1 MAFQDLLTVDN
12 RYKDLCAQLDSKIQ
26 SARDA
31 LNAEVAKLND
41 TDKDLYKEMSDLKE
55 KQADYY
61 ARLENIKLTHEHDKQ
76 ALEAQIDKLVN
87 SLDEEVKK
95 IYLELQSRKQA
106 LATQEIMKNWEQKM
120 LTQLRDLNT
129 HDQQYDSRN
138 STLNELQQELIRQ
151 DMLLLKQSKIL
162 AVNTVLLKT
171 LVSDRQSKK
180 PETLKSGKEGL
191 KMDKMP

>member
-1 MAFQDLLTVDN
+1 MPEKLPEYFQ
-12 RYKDLCAQLDSKIQ
+12 YSCG
-26 SARDA
+26 
-31 LNAEVAKLND
+31 
-41 TDKDLYKEMSDLKE
+41 
-55 KQADYY
+55 
-61 ARLENIKLTHEHDKQ
+61 
-76 ALEAQIDKLVN
+76 DKLVN

-95 IYLELQSRKQA
+95 IYLELQSQKQA

>member
-76 ALEAQIDKLVN
+76 ALEARIDKLVN

-171 LVSDRQSKK
+171 LVSDRQNNKTETVK
-180 PETLKSGKEGL
+180 PGKEGL